1 MAIDELTK
9 KEQIINFAQSDPFLK
24 ISDIAKHVGTTPRYV
39 RTILS
44 EADISLMKLRK
55 KYAKNMEERLKSSEY
70 QDLQAKVSLKQEYN
84 NSNIETGNIQI
95 KPIEEGKEFSELK
108 RIQPDDELVKI
119 FQVQTIDGNPYCLHE
134 LITYMDK
141 DVNKERLRNLDSIYD
156 LLGQKGINKLKFMNN
171 VIMVEKPTD
180 EYQEFFEDEEN
191 IVSCERTVLL
201 SKIPIGIERI
211 YIKGDVT
218 KMEFPGEIV
227 V

>member
-44 EADISLMKLRK
+44 EADISLMNLRK
-55 KYAKNMEERLKSSEY
+55 KYAKNMEERLKSPKY
-70 QDLQAKVSLKQEYN
+70 QDLQAKVSLKQEYEQKEL
-84 NSNIETGNIQI
+84 ETGEIKIKEIGESSEFVDIKKIQ
-95 KPIEEGKEFSELK
+95 
-108 RIQPDDELVKI
+108 DDDVLMKI
-119 FQVQTIDGNPYCLHE
+119 YQVQTLDGEPYCLHE

-141 DVNKERLRNLDSIYD
+141 DINKERLKNLDSIYD
-156 LLGQKGINKLKFMNN
+156 LLGTKGINNLKFMNN
-171 VIMVEKPTD
+171 VIMVEKPD
-180 EYQEFFEDEEN
+180 GDYKEFFEDKVN

-211 YIKGDVT
+211 YLKGDVT